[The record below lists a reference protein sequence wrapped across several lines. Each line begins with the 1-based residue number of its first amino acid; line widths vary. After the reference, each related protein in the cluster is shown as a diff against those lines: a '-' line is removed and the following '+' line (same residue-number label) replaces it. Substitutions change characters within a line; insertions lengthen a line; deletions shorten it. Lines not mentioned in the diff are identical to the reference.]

1 MLFCLVYCFWCA
13 VLIWLYCVM
22 LRCVLLWQRV
32 LRTWPLWLTFTLSV
46 SQIVSLCPGY
56 LLPPSLPAL
65 IVPALRSLSHSLTLR
80 SLLTLPCFRWE
91 LVGRTLPPPGTNY
104 QPPTGQ
110 HLASHLL
117 FTCDHLFPLTTE
129 NLFWFSIAP
138 LSTFCVHELVGLVW
152 SGLVGL
158 LVVVVPEQWWQRYWR
173 QRQVVS
179 WLWSRV
185 SPTCGGGATRKYFE
199 YSDTRRC
206 SATEHSLSLCKNVP
220 LPFSFGNGNGPN

>member
-1 MLFCLVYCFWCA
+1 MFLVCCFNLV
-13 VLIWLYCVM
+13 VLCYATLCSVVTACFEDMTPVTHLHPERVTDCV
-22 LRCVLLWQRV
+22 
-32 LRTWPLWLTFTLSV
+32 PV
-46 SQIVSLCPGY
+46 SQLFA
-56 LLPPSLPAL
+56 PSLPAL

-129 NLFWFSIAP
+129 NLFWFSMTP

-152 SGLVGL
+152 SGLV
-158 LVVVVPEQWWQRYWR
+158 
-173 QRQVVS
+173 
-179 WLWSRV
+179 WSV
-185 SPTCGGGATRKYFE
+185 C
-199 YSDTRRC
+199 
-206 SATEHSLSLCKNVP
+206 
-220 LPFSFGNGNGPN
+220 